1 MTEQFQ
7 LKKKSLDGTARP
19 GNCVAFDRASGI

>member
-7 LKKKSLDGTARP
+7 LKKKASTAARP